1 LLYRTSDIF
10 YNQDILKDRIERIEP
25 DRGEAGLTS
34 YTQGL
39 NARQRQI
46 MELLEHIGEVKV
58 TGLREKFGVTE
69 MTVRRDLEKLERTGR
84 VKRTF
89 GGAIMVT
96 KDIALTERAGVHIAE
111 KMKIGKYAAQQI
123 SPGDS
128 VFLDGGTTTLQIV
141 RHLQPEMRI
150 TVVTNALNLAVEL
163 MDKNIPT
170 LVTGGM
176 VLETTS
182 TMIGPVCVEAIA
194 KMAFD
199 RAFLGTTGIS
209 PQHGFSNS
217 NMYEA
222 EIKRQVITRAGEV
235 NIVADRSKFHI
246 QDLFSFAELDK
257 AHRLLTDDVPEQ
269 GLRSALEAASVEW
282 MVCE

>member
-1 LLYRTSDIF
+1 MTS
-10 YNQDILKDRIERIEP
+10 
-25 DRGEAGLTS
+25 S
-34 YTQGL
+34 TQGL

-46 MELLEHIGEVKV
+46 IELLEHTGEVKV

-111 KMKIGKYAAQQI
+111 KMKIGKYAAGQI

-182 TMIGPVCVEAIA
+182 TLIGPVCVEAIA

-199 RAFLGTTGIS
+199 RVFLGTTGIS
-209 PQHGFSNS
+209 PLHGFSNS

-235 NIVADRSKFHI
+235 NIVADRSKFNV

-282 MVCE
+282 LVCE

>member
-1 LLYRTSDIF
+1 L
-10 YNQDILKDRIERIEP
+10 
-25 DRGEAGLTS
+25 
-34 YTQGL
+34 
-39 NARQRQI
+39 
-46 MELLEHIGEVKV
+46 ELLEHTGEVKV

-111 KMKIGKYAAQQI
+111 KMKIGKYAAGQI

-182 TMIGPVCVEAIA
+182 TLIGPVCVETIA

-199 RAFLGTTGIS
+199 RVFLGTTGIS

-235 NIVADRSKFHI
+235 NIVADRSKFDV

-269 GLRSALEAASVEW
+269 ALRSALKAASVEW